1 VTTVPTEA
9 SRRRALGDVLVQ
21 VAGRVLNL
29 GLGIIVT
36 VVLARTLGDTGYGQW
51 LTLLALFQLA
61 GYFTNFGLEMVAV
74 REAAARPEEAE
85 DWVGAL
91 VVTRIALSVPVM
103 AVAVGVLLFLHEGP
117 AMFAAGLI
125 LVLEI
130 PFGVGSSLKV
140 VHQLRMRNTLPMVV
154 LTVQSVA
161 WGIAVVAI
169 SVLGGGLVALAVAMT
184 ATTALASAVQA
195 VAALRLVRF
204 HLRPS
209 RAAIVRLL
217 RTGGLLGVAGLLMM
231 SYARVDQVMVF
242 EIAGAREAGLYGSV
256 YRMLDQAHFVPVS
269 VMTTLSPLIAALW
282 VSDRERL
289 VRVLRLGAEFL
300 AIGSLGALAFAIV
313 ASEPVVVLLFGEEF
327 RDAAPALPVLGGAFV
342 FVCFGYLTSNMLLVS
357 GLVRKGVVVTF
368 AGLVVNVVG
377 NIILIP
383 RYGFI
388 AAAWTTLV
396 TEIVVVAFSVYYVSR
411 VLPMGRAGIGRLPR
425 VVAAAGAT
433 LLVLAAA
440 DAVGLP
446 LAGLVV
452 LFAVAYPAL
461 LFGLRAVEVGEI
473 KALRGGTPA

>member
-1 VTTVPTEA
+1 MTTAPTEA

-29 GLGIIVT
+29 GLGLLVT

-51 LTLLALFQLA
+51 MTLLAIFQLA
-61 GYFTNFGLEMVAV
+61 AYFTNFGLEMVAV
-74 REAAARPEEAE
+74 REAAAAPEEAE
-85 DWVGAL
+85 DWLGAL
-91 VVTRIALSVPVM
+91 VVTRLALSAPVM
-103 AVAVGVLLFLHEGP
+103 VATVVVLLVLHEGA

-130 PFGVGSSLKV
+130 PFGIGSSLKV

-154 LTVQSVA
+154 LTIQSVA

-169 SVLGGGLVALAVAMT
+169 SLAGGGLVALAVAMT

-195 VAALRLVRF
+195 VAALKLVRF

-209 RAAIVRLL
+209 RAAIVRLV

-231 SYARVDQVMVF
+231 SYARVDQVLVF
-242 EIAGAREAGLYGSV
+242 EIAGAREAGLYGAV
-256 YRMLDQAHFVPVS
+256 YRMLEQAHFVPVA
-269 VMTTLSPLIAALW
+269 VMTTLSPLLAALW
-282 VSDRERL
+282 TSDRERL

-313 ASEPVVVLLFGEEF
+313 ASEPVVTLLFGDEF

-342 FVCFGYLTSNMLLVS
+342 FVCFGYLTSNMLLVAD
-357 GLVRKGVVVTF
+357 LVRKGVVVMF
-368 AGLVVNVVG
+368 VGLVVNVIG
-377 NIILIP
+377 NVLLIP

-388 AAAWTTLV
+388 AAAWTTLA
-396 TEIVVVAFSVYYVSR
+396 TEVVVVGLSARFIAQK
-411 VLPMGRAGIGRLPR
+411 LPIGGAGLGRLPR
-425 VVAAAGAT
+425 VVAAALVT

-440 DAVGLP
+440 DAAGAP
-446 LAGLVV
+446 LVPLVA

-461 LFGLRAVEVGEI
+461 LLGLRAVELGEI
-473 KALRGGTPA
+473 KALRGGAPA